1 MEIEELLVAIGVD
14 TSQAAKIKEV
24 VVALGVAAT
33 QIAIEANKIN
43 GNLDDIGDE
52 ASDNL
57 EEAGTKADNVG
68 SKISKLKLIALGVG
82 AVIGAVSAK
91 VIGFIDGALAGAKD
105 LTQEKGLLF
114 DISKKELAQAD
125 EYQAAL
131 KKTGLS
137 IDSIKTKIALNLVPQ
152 LTNATKGFNEW
163 LTSNKELIANGL
175 TKVIQWGAKVI
186 QVVINSVKAISML
199 IEKTIGWKAAVIG
212 LVAILAVLKRAML
225 MAFIANPITWV
236 IAGIVGLMLLL
247 DDLMVYLEGGDSL
260 FGEFWG
266 PAIEWVKSVIA
277 WWGKFYAENKVI
289 LDAIGEAFKRTFEAM
304 MDIVGGVLKYIAN
317 SMKFLVGLFTGDTDM
332 MSEAWKGMTDA
343 ITQIWEGLKAYLS
356 GAFDGLIALFQ
367 LLGKLAANI
376 WEGIKKGAV
385 NAFLAISSMV
395 SGVWRE
401 ITTFFKDGVKS
412 ILMSLGLSE
421 DGAEKV
427 VTAIGEAFSAVFA
440 LITYPFTSAWEF
452 IKGLFSIWGDDS
464 TSFTE
469 KLGKTFSLVTDTI
482 KKPFMIAFEFV
493 EKYFNKLIGGIRDGI
508 ASVKSFF
515 GFGND
520 EAVGEASG
528 NLTGSIINAA
538 LLEPSL
544 PNLSS
549 ATTNNKSITINQGDI
564 QVQQS
569 IVTGDPQKAA
579 SLSLDGINKNGY
591 KLAASSL
598 DSVLANGG

>member
-14 TSQAAKIKEV
+14 TTQAAKIKD
-24 VVALGVAAT
+24 VVAALGAAAA

-105 LTQEKGLLF
+105 LAQEKGLLF

-152 LTNATKGFNEW
+152 LTKATKGFNEW

-266 PAIEWVKSVIA
+266 SCISWIKSVKD
-277 WWGKFYAENKVI
+277 WWSGLSKEFKASLKIIGAMLAATFGTNIFVSMTKGAGLFGKAISFLISPIKTLIKFAGLAGKAFMILGRALLMNPIGIVI
-289 LDAIGEAFKRTFEAM
+289 GL
-304 MDIVGGVLKYIAN
+304 V
-317 SMKFLVGLFTGDTDM
+317 VGLGYVLYDLYKWLTTGESAFGDFWKAVADT
-332 MSEAWKGMTDA
+332 
-343 ITQIWEGLKAYLS
+343 WEK
-356 GAFDGLIALFQ
+356 
-367 LLGKLAANI
+367 
-376 WEGIKKGAV
+376 IK
-385 NAFLAISSMV
+385 S
-395 SGVWRE
+395 
-401 ITTFFKDGVKS
+401 FFKDGVKS

-421 DGAEKV
+421 DGAEKA

-440 LITYPFTSAWEF
+440 LIIYPFTSAWEF

-469 KLGKTFSLVTDTI
+469 KLGKTFSLATDII

-493 EKYFNKLIGGIRDGI
+493 EKYFNKLIGGIKDGI

-591 KLAASSL
+591 KLAEKSL
-598 DSVLANGG
+598 DSVLANGR

>member
-14 TSQAAKIKEV
+14 TTQAAKIKD
-24 VVALGVAAT
+24 VVAALGAAAA

-105 LTQEKGLLF
+105 LAQEKGLLF

-152 LTNATKGFNEW
+152 LTKATKGFNEW

-266 PAIEWVKSVIA
+266 SCISWIKSVKD
-277 WWGKFYAENKVI
+277 WWSGLSKEFKASLKIIGAMLAATFGTNIFVSMTKGAGLFGKAISFLISPIKTLIKFAGLAGKAFMILGRALLMNPIGIVI
-289 LDAIGEAFKRTFEAM
+289 GL
-304 MDIVGGVLKYIAN
+304 V
-317 SMKFLVGLFTGDTDM
+317 VGLGYVLYDLYKWLTTGESAFGDFWKAVADT
-332 MSEAWKGMTDA
+332 
-343 ITQIWEGLKAYLS
+343 WEK
-356 GAFDGLIALFQ
+356 
-367 LLGKLAANI
+367 
-376 WEGIKKGAV
+376 IK
-385 NAFLAISSMV
+385 S
-395 SGVWRE
+395 
-401 ITTFFKDGVKS
+401 FFKDGVKS

-421 DGAEKV
+421 DGAEKA

-469 KLGKTFSLVTDTI
+469 KLGKTFSLATDII

-493 EKYFNKLIGGIRDGI
+493 EKYFNKLIGGIKDGI

-515 GFGND
+515 GFGD
-520 EAVGEASG
+520 EEITGEVSG
-528 NLTGSIINAA
+528 HLAGSIVNASLQDA
-538 LLEPSL
+538 NL
-544 PNLSS
+544 PNLAS

-591 KLAASSL
+591 KLAEKSL
-598 DSVLANGG
+598 DSVLANGR

>member
-33 QIAIEANKIN
+33 QIANEANKVN
-43 GNLDDIGDE
+43 KTLDAVGEQSIQSTE
-52 ASDNL
+52 QA
-57 EEAGTKADNVG
+57 TKKAKETG
-68 SKISKLKLIALGVG
+68 SNISKLKMLALGVS
-82 AVIGAVSAK
+82 AVVGLATAK
-91 VIGFIDGALAGAKD
+91 VLGFIDSSLGGAKALAKEKGALFKISE
-105 LTQEKGLLF
+105 QELK
-114 DISKKELAQAD
+114 QAD
-125 EYQAAL
+125 EYQEAM

-152 LTNATKGFNEW
+152 LTSATQGFNHW
-163 LTSNKELIANGL
+163 LGANKELISEGL

-186 QVVINSVKAISML
+186 QMVVNSVRAISLL
-199 IEKTIGWKAAVIG
+199 IEKTIGWKAAMIA

-225 MAFIANPITWV
+225 MAFITNPITWV

-247 DDLMVYLEGGDSL
+247 DDLMVYLDGGDSL

-266 PAIEWVKSVIA
+266 SCIGWIKSVKE
-277 WWGKFYAENKVI
+277 WWSGLSSEFKTSLKLLGAMFAATFGTNIFAAITKGSGLFGKALGLLFSPLDKLTKLLGVAGKAVI
-289 LDAIGEAFKRTFEAM
+289 WLGRAMLMNPIGV
-304 MDIVGGVLKYIAN
+304 IIGLV
-317 SMKFLVGLFTGDTDM
+317 VGLGYVLYDLYQWLTTGESAFGHFWQAVADT
-332 MSEAWKGMTDA
+332 
-343 ITQIWEGLKAYLS
+343 WEK
-356 GAFDGLIALFQ
+356 
-367 LLGKLAANI
+367 
-376 WEGIKKGAV
+376 IK
-385 NAFLAISSMV
+385 S
-395 SGVWRE
+395 
-401 ITTFFKDGVKS
+401 FFKDGVKS

-469 KLGKTFSLVTDTI
+469 KLGEAFSLVTDII

-493 EKYFNKLIGGIRDGI
+493 EKYFNKLIGGIKDGI

-591 KLAASSL
+591 KLAEKSL